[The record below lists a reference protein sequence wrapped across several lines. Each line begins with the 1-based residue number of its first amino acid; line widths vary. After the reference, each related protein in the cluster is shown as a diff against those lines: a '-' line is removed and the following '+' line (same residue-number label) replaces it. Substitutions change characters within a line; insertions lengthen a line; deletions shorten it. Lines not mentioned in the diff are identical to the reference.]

1 MHDTLVMLQEK
12 LLTFTSVFYLFA
24 TPLYIIYLG
33 KRSNAVGRAAT
44 TLGVIGAVLHTL
56 GLLFRWWA
64 AGIDHP
70 PFTNLYESL
79 VFFGWG
85 IVVFYL
91 YMEWR
96 HGVKMAGAFVFP
108 IALAAMM
115 LAVTHQEKGIM
126 PLPDALKSWWL
137 HIHVMFAS
145 IAYAAFV
152 VAFAFSLMYLIK
164 DNVRREVFGAVI
176 SAVVAIVFL
185 FLLLRQGAGY
195 FGLFVMKQ
203 VSIHNGALMPRVIM
217 DPDTGHREYAYQQIP
232 MVGPVFLGAFAA
244 LALAALLYIVRIRR
258 ENTTLD
264 TAAGGALAAGTA
276 LITLGIILIFANV
289 SRMNNVSLK
298 GEPFLLALIF
308 FMWLIAGGMLMLHYL
323 NAEITGRLPEAEN
336 LDFLSYRSVVVAF
349 PLMTIVIVTGAVW
362 AQSAWGRYW
371 GWDPKE
377 TASLVTWFV
386 YAIYLHARIVAG
398 WKGRPAA
405 IISIVGFL
413 SVIFTYLGVNVFLS
427 GLHSYASSL

>member
-1 MHDTLVMLQEK
+1 MHDTMIMLQEK
-12 LLTFTSVFYLFA
+12 LLTFASALYLLA

-33 KRSNAVGRAAT
+33 KRSNAVGKAAT
-44 TLGVIGAVLHTL
+44 ALGLIGAVLNTL
-56 GLLFRWWA
+56 GLVFRWWA
-64 AGIDHP
+64 AGINHP
-70 PFTNLYESL
+70 PFTDLYESL

-164 DNVRREVFGAVI
+164 DRVRREMFGAVVSGI
-176 SAVVAIVFL
+176 VALVFL
-185 FLLLRQGAGY
+185 LIMIRQGVGY
-195 FGLFVMKQ
+195 LGLFVMKQ
-203 VSIHNGALMPRVIM
+203 VSIHGGEIVPRMIM
-217 DPDTGHREYAYQQIP
+217 NPDTGAREYTYQQIP
-232 MVGPVFLGAFAA
+232 MVGPLFMGAMGA
-244 LALAALLYIVRIRR
+244 LALAALFYILRIKL

-264 TAAGGALAAGTA
+264 QAAGGALCAATS

-289 SRMNNVSLK
+289 SKMANLSIK
-298 GEPFLLALIF
+298 GEPFLIVLIF
-308 FMWLIAGGMLMLHYL
+308 FLWLLAGGMVMLHYL
-323 NAEITGRLPEAEN
+323 NAEITDRLPDVEK

-405 IISIVGFL
+405 IISIIGFL

>member
-1 MHDTLVMLQEK
+1 
-12 LLTFTSVFYLFA
+12 
-24 TPLYIIYLG
+24 
-33 KRSNAVGRAAT
+33 
-44 TLGVIGAVLHTL
+44 
-56 GLLFRWWA
+56 
-64 AGIDHP
+64 
-70 PFTNLYESL
+70 
-79 VFFGWG
+79 
-85 IVVFYL
+85 
-91 YMEWR
+91 
-96 HGVKMAGAFVFP
+96 VFP